1 MNLQHDHSCP
11 FPSPY
16 YYSSYY
22 VKNPSTEKEMYEV
35 STYIHSYLVGNL
47 ELASGS
53 SGLVQLEVTRTIL
66 WLVSELVS
74 GSFKGLLESL
84 RVRACPR
91 RLCNSYL
98 YFLTMYGNCVFMW
111 LGNKIIHR

>member
-47 ELASGS
+47 DFSLCRVGMSAPV
-53 SGLVQLEVTRTIL
+53 LVHRLGPTRGNSNYYVFYGWSTD
-66 WLVSELVS
+66 WLVAA
-74 GSFKGLLESL
+74 F
-84 RVRACPR
+84 
-91 RLCNSYL
+91 
-98 YFLTMYGNCVFMW
+98 
-111 LGNKIIHR
+111 